1 MALASADPQPVPVET
16 MNPEDIAPA
25 METQVMMAALEPAAP
40 LVKAD
45 IPVASIPAPRLASVT
60 QPVRAQNVSEYV
72 VQLGSFSS
80 AHSVDQAWKQ
90 LSGIGRAHSSTPD
103 TQWHLV

>member
-1 MALASADPQPVPVET
+1 MGVTPQADPGQPVLLSFIDVTAPTQMALASADPQPVPVET

-25 METQVMMAALEPAAP
+25 METQVTMAALEPAAP

-60 QPVRAQNVSEYV
+60 QPVRE
-72 VQLGSFSS
+72 
-80 AHSVDQAWKQ
+80 
-90 LSGIGRAHSSTPD
+90 IGRASCRERVC
-103 TQWHLV
+103 QYG